1 MLPFPLKKCAHSCI
15 GELCPT
21 PKDCGFNESCCGRQS
36 NLPGKCAKSC
46 IGRSCKDNQQC
57 GKGNTVVPLRVNM
70 DQIVSGNFVPR
81 ITTVRQVKLADVGI
95 PSLAVFV
102 PILVLDERARTITI
116 AEEIRTAVVCAKRVC

>member
-1 MLPFPLKKCAHSCI
+1 MA
-15 GELCPT
+15 
-21 PKDCGFNESCCGRQS
+21 
-36 NLPGKCAKSC
+36 
-46 IGRSCKDNQQC
+46 
-57 GKGNTVVPLRVNM
+57 KGNTVVLLRVNV

-81 ITTVRQVKLADVGI
+81 ITAVRQAKLAVVGI